1 MRMHKKVRDERITQ
15 LNNQL
20 QSEAF
25 ILVSTLVM
33 LSIFIKAYLMNQPV
47 SEYMTEL
54 IVLIVSAFYLAIRGS
69 FAGYRTTSNPKT
81 RKKVW
86 SAVIIGISI
95 VISMING
102 VKNYSMYGE
111 KYTGIFD
118 GHFLAVLGITFLSS
132 LVFTAVMIGVIFSI
146 EEYGQKRL
154 EKKLD
159 DDED

>member
-1 MRMHKKVRDERITQ
+1 MRMHKKVRDERIMQ

-69 FAGYRTTSNPKT
+69 FAGYSTTSNPKT

-132 LVFTAVMIGVIFSI
+132 LVFTAVMIGAIFFI